1 MVALR
6 GGGVGVLGR
15 LVEWFGD
22 PAQWSGSTGIPARVL
37 EHLGY
42 TLLAVAVAAVVALP
56 LGAVIGHTRRGGL
69 AVVGVANGL
78 RALPELGVLVLFV
91 LLLGLG
97 LLPPTLALVLL
108 AIPPILAGTYSGV
121 AGADAGAVDAAR
133 GMGMREHQILLQ
145 VEVPAAVP
153 LVLGG
158 VRFATLQV
166 VATATI
172 AAYVG
177 LGGLGRYIIDGFA
190 VRDFPQMLGGALV
203 VAVLSIVVELVLG
216 LLGRLVT
223 PGPDRL
229 RLARRAADPAAEALV
244 PVSTSSSAE
253 RPDR

>member
-1 MVALR
+1 M
-6 GGGVGVLGR
+6 LGR
-15 LVEWFGD
+15 LLDWFTA
-22 PAQWSGSTGIPARVL
+22 PAQWSGGTGIPTRVL

-42 TLLAVAVAAVVALP
+42 TLLAVVIAAVIALP
-56 LGAVIGHTRRGGL
+56 LGALIGHTRRGGL

-78 RALPELGVLVLFV
+78 RAVPEIGVLVLFV

-108 AIPPILAGTYSGV
+108 AVPPMLAGAYSGV

-177 LGGLGRYIIDGFA
+177 LGGLGRYIIDGFS
-190 VRDFPQMLGGALV
+190 VRDYPQVLGGALV
-203 VAVLSIVVELVLG
+203 VAVLSIVVELVLQG
-216 LLGRLVT
+216 LGRLVT
-223 PGPDRL
+223 PGPGRV
-229 RLARRAADPAAEALV
+229 RITSPFAPADPPTSRPV
-244 PVSTSSSAE
+244 PS
-253 RPDR
+253 

>member
-1 MVALR
+1 
-6 GGGVGVLGR
+6 VLGR
-15 LVEWFGD
+15 LVDWFGD
-22 PAQWSGSTGIPARVL
+22 PTRWSGSAGIPARVL

-42 TLLAVAVAAVVALP
+42 TLLAVAIAAVIALP
-56 LGAVIGHTRRGGL
+56 IGAVVGHTRRGGL

-97 LLPPTLALVLL
+97 LLPPTFALVLL
-108 AIPPILAGTYSGV
+108 AIPPMLAGAYSGV
-121 AGADAGAVDAAR
+121 AGADPGAVDAAR
-133 GMGMREHQILLQ
+133 GIGMREGQILFQ

-166 VATATI
+166 IATATI

-177 LGGLGRYIIDGFA
+177 LGGLGRFIIDGFS

-203 VAVLSIVVELVLG
+203 VAVLSVVVELVLQA
-216 LLGRLVT
+216 LGRLVT

-229 RLARRAADPAAEALV
+229 RLPGARREPAPTPTREA
-244 PVSTSSSAE
+244 
-253 RPDR
+253 RP

>member
-1 MVALR
+1 M
-6 GGGVGVLGR
+6 LGR
-15 LVEWFGD
+15 LVDWFSD
-22 PAQWSGSTGIPARVL
+22 PGRWSGSAGIPTRVL

-42 TLLAVAVAAVVALP
+42 TALAVVVAALIALP
-56 LGAVIGHTRRGGL
+56 IGALVGHTRRGGL
-69 AVVGVANGL
+69 AIVGVANGL

-97 LLPPTLALVLL
+97 LVAPTLALVLL
-108 AIPPILAGTYSGV
+108 AIPPLLAGTYSGV

-145 VEVPAAVP
+145 VEVPAAAP

-158 VRFATLQV
+158 LRFATLQV

-177 LGGLGRYIIDGFA
+177 LGGLGRFIIDGFA
-190 VRDFPQMLGGALV
+190 VRDFSQMLGGALL
-203 VAVLSIVVELVLG
+203 VAVLSIAVELVLQA
-216 LLGRLVT
+216 LGRLVT

-229 RLARRAADPAAEALV
+229 RLRAPRAPSDPVPPREARP
-244 PVSTSSSAE
+244 
-253 RPDR
+253 

>member
-1 MVALR
+1 M
-6 GGGVGVLGR
+6 LGR
-15 LVEWFGD
+15 LVGWFAAAGR
-22 PAQWSGSTGIPARVL
+22 WSGSAGIPARVL

-42 TLLAVAVAAVVALP
+42 TALAVVIAAVIALP
-56 LGAVIGHTRRGGL
+56 LGALVGHTRRGGL
-69 AVVGVANGL
+69 VVVGVANGL

-108 AIPPILAGTYSGV
+108 AVPPLLAGAYSGV

-133 GMGMREHQILLQ
+133 GMGMRELQVLLQ

-158 VRFATLQV
+158 LRFATLQV

-177 LGGLGRYIIDGFA
+177 LGGLGRFIIDGFS
-190 VRDFPQMLGGALV
+190 VRDFPQMLGGAVL
-203 VAVLSIVVELVLG
+203 VAVLSIVVELVLQA
-216 LLGRLVT
+216 LGRLVT

-229 RLARRAADPAAEALV
+229 RLPGGHREPAPVPAREA
-244 PVSTSSSAE
+244 
-253 RPDR
+253 RP

>member
-1 MVALR
+1 
-6 GGGVGVLGR
+6 VLGR
-15 LVEWFGD
+15 LVDWFAD
-22 PAQWSGSTGIPARVL
+22 PTRWSGSTGIPARLL

-42 TLLAVAVAAVVALP
+42 TALAVVIAAVVALP
-56 LGAVIGHTRRGGL
+56 IGALVGHTRRGGL
-69 AVVGVANGL
+69 VVVGVANGL

-97 LLPPTLALVLL
+97 LLAPTLALVLL
-108 AIPPILAGTYSGV
+108 AVPPMLAGAYSGV
-121 AGADAGAVDAAR
+121 AGADDAAVDAAR

-158 VRFATLQV
+158 LRFATLQV

-190 VRDFPQMLGGALV
+190 VRDFPQMLGGAVL
-203 VAVLSIVVELVLG
+203 VAVLSIVVELVLQG
-216 LLGRLVT
+216 LGRLVT

-229 RLARRAADPAAEALV
+229 RLRSDRPGNHPVPTREARP
-244 PVSTSSSAE
+244 
-253 RPDR
+253 

>member
-1 MVALR
+1 
-6 GGGVGVLGR
+6 VLGR
-15 LVEWFGD
+15 LVEWFGA
-22 PAQWSGSTGIPARVL
+22 PAQWSASTGIPARVL

-42 TLLAVAVAAVVALP
+42 TLLAVVIAALIALP
-56 LGAVIGHTRRGGL
+56 LGALIGHTRRGGL
-69 AVVGVANGL
+69 AVVGLANGL

-121 AGADAGAVDAAR
+121 AGADPGAVDAAR

-153 LVLGG
+153 LILGG

-166 VATATI
+166 IATATI

-190 VRDFPQMLGGALV
+190 VRDFPQMLGGALI
-203 VAVLSIVVELVLG
+203 VAVLSVVVELVLQ
-216 LLGRLVT
+216 LLGRFVT
-223 PGPDRL
+223 PGPERL
-229 RLARRAADPAAEALV
+229 RLRRSDAREPA
-244 PVSTSSSAE
+244 PTPS
-253 RPDR
+253 

>member
-1 MVALR
+1 M
-6 GGGVGVLGR
+6 LGR
-15 LVEWFGD
+15 LGDWFSA
-22 PAQWSGSTGIPARVL
+22 PAQWSGSGAIPVRVL

-42 TLLAVAVAAVVALP
+42 TLLAVVIAAVIALP
-56 LGAVIGHTRRGGL
+56 LGALIGHTRRGEL

-108 AIPPILAGTYSGV
+108 AIPPMLAGAYSGV
-121 AGADAGAVDAAR
+121 AGADPGAVDAAR
-133 GMGMREHQILLQ
+133 GIGMREHQILLR

-166 VATATI
+166 IATATI

-177 LGGLGRYIIDGFA
+177 LGGLGRYIIDGFS
-190 VRDFPQMLGGALV
+190 VRDYPQVLGGAIVL
-203 VAVLSIVVELVLG
+203 AVLSIVVELVLQF
-216 LLGRLVT
+216 LGRLVT
-223 PGPDRL
+223 PGPERL
-229 RLARRAADPAAEALV
+229 RLASPFSSPRRPSSTPV
-244 PVSTSSSAE
+244 PS
-253 RPDR
+253 

>member
-1 MVALR
+1 M
-6 GGGVGVLGR
+6 LGR
-15 LVEWFGD
+15 LVDWFAN
-22 PAQWSGSTGIPARVL
+22 PAQWSGSAGIPARVL

-42 TLLAVAVAAVVALP
+42 TLLAVLIAAVIALP

-108 AIPPILAGTYSGV
+108 AIPPMLAGAYSGV
-121 AGADAGAVDAAR
+121 AGADPGAVDAAR

-158 VRFATLQV
+158 IRFATLQV
-166 VATATI
+166 IATATI

-177 LGGLGRYIIDGFA
+177 LGGLGRYIIDGFS

-203 VAVLSIVVELVLG
+203 LAVLSIAVELVLQ
-216 LLGRLVT
+216 LLGRFAT

-229 RLARRAADPAAEALV
+229 RPASPFSSPKPPASTPV
-244 PVSTSSSAE
+244 PSAE

>member
-1 MVALR
+1 VFGQLLAWFVAP
-6 GGGVGVLGR
+6 GR
-15 LVEWFGD
+15 
-22 PAQWSGSTGIPARVL
+22 WSGGTGVPARVL

-42 TLLAVAVAAVVALP
+42 TALAVVVAAAIALP
-56 LGAVIGHTRRGGL
+56 VGALVGHTRRGGL

-97 LLPPTLALVLL
+97 LLAPTLALVLL
-108 AIPPILAGTYSGV
+108 AIPPLLAGAYAGV

-133 GMGMREHQILLQ
+133 GMGMREHQVLLQ

-158 VRFATLQV
+158 LRFATLQV

-190 VRDFPQMLGGALV
+190 VRDFPQMLGGAVV
-203 VAVLSIVVELVLG
+203 VAVLSIVVELVLQG
-216 LLGRLVT
+216 LGRLVT

-229 RLARRAADPAAEALV
+229 RLRHRRPAGPATDPV
-244 PVSTSSSAE
+244 PVPSRKA
-253 RPDR
+253 RP

>member
-1 MVALR
+1 
-6 GGGVGVLGR
+6 VLGR
-15 LVEWFGD
+15 LVAWFSD
-22 PAQWSGSTGIPARVL
+22 PTRWSGSAGIPARVL

-42 TLLAVAVAAVVALP
+42 TLLAVVIAAVIALP
-56 LGAVIGHTRRGGL
+56 IGALVGHTRRGGL
-69 AVVGVANGL
+69 AVVGIANGL

-108 AIPPILAGTYSGV
+108 AIPPLLAGAYSGV

-133 GMGMREHQILLQ
+133 GIGMRESQILLQ

-158 VRFATLQV
+158 LRFATLQV

-177 LGGLGRYIIDGFA
+177 LGGLGRFIIDGFS
-190 VRDFPQMLGGALV
+190 VRDFPQMLGGALI
-203 VAVLSIVVELVLG
+203 VAVLSIVVELVLQF
-216 LLGRLVT
+216 LGRLVT
-223 PGPDRL
+223 PGPERL
-229 RLARRAADPAAEALV
+229 RLRREPSPEPAPVPAPTPTREARP
-244 PVSTSSSAE
+244 
-253 RPDR
+253 

>member
-1 MVALR
+1 M
-6 GGGVGVLGR
+6 LGR
-15 LVEWFGD
+15 LVDWFAATGR
-22 PAQWSGSTGIPARVL
+22 WSGSDGIPARVL

-42 TLLAVAVAAVVALP
+42 TALAVVIAAAIALP
-56 LGAVIGHTRRGGL
+56 LGALVGHTRRGGL

-108 AIPPILAGTYSGV
+108 AIPPLLAGAYSGV

-133 GMGMREHQILLQ
+133 GMGMRGHQVLLQ

-158 VRFATLQV
+158 LRFATLQV

-177 LGGLGRYIIDGFA
+177 LGGLGRFIIDGFS
-190 VRDFPQMLGGALV
+190 VRDFPQMLGGAVL
-203 VAVLSIVVELVLG
+203 VAVLSIVLELVLQA
-216 LLGRLVT
+216 LGRLVT

-229 RLARRAADPAAEALV
+229 RLRREPDPDPVPAREA
-244 PVSTSSSAE
+244 
-253 RPDR
+253 RP